1 MTIRNCVITTT
12 ILTCFFAIFSTASA
26 EDVYQLANSDF
37 ESWSSSTLPN
47 NWNTYE
53 TVEGSSSFL
62 ANAAKNNK
70 QCERSTDVRPGSAG
84 KYSAVGKVK
93 SVLSIPANGMITS
106 GCIYAGATSATDTRN
121 HNFSKIS
128 DESKSAAFTGRP
140 DSCVAWIKNQ
150 PSSSSQKGRFY
161 ILLHGKYETQD
172 PGTTWSQVCAVAGMN
187 PPQCDWTRYAVAFYY
202 KGETLKLANY
212 EGEQSLSPQCSD
224 AKPSYALASFATN
237 YVPGEGNEADKIYVD
252 DVEMIYNSKL
262 NSLTIDGTSVDN
274 FSKNNFSYTVKKY
287 YKDVKV
293 AYVSDGKYATTS
305 ESYDEETGILT
316 IKVMGDDY
324 SANANS
330 FHEYKIQFY
339 RPASMTTFKIGD
351 TEIDGFSSSTYDY
364 TIDDKAY
371 KSVKSKISYTVKNA
385 AGDVSE
391 SFDESTNT
399 LTISFKND
407 AGDNL
412 VYTFKFHAPFG
423 SQLKSLKIAG
433 EAVEG
438 FSASTYAYTVKNT
451 YKESELDYETDEE
464 ATAVTS
470 YDPETYI
477 LTIEVRAKDY
487 ADDNTNV
494 HTYKIQYHESY
505 GSYLTALSINDV
517 AVSDFSSLT
526 FDYSSKDVY
535 YEGKTTVTYKAS
547 AEANVTTSYDA
558 TSRTYT
564 LTVKG
569 GDIDVDPTNTHTYKV
584 VFHDVYG
591 SQLTTLK
598 HERVQVS
605 DFAKDK
611 YDYKIGK
618 SYDEETIS
626 WEVDEEATSESSFD
640 SKTNILTITVKGGD
654 FASNS
659 DNYNTYKV
667 QFAAKSLLT
676 DLAIDGTTLSNFKTN
691 KYNYD
696 QSELIYSA
704 VKVTYTT
711 TDRATAEESFNSETA
726 VLTITVKGAD
736 IETFPNNYNTYTI
749 QFHVSYGSQ
758 LTSLKYD
765 NELVA
770 DFAKDKYEYSIE
782 SSYDKDNISWEAD
795 AEAKVKSEYDE
806 TTNALTL
813 TVSGGDI
820 AQNTTNYHTYTVQFL
835 APSLLSVLKVNNR
848 SVEGFSSSKFVYTLS
863 SVYDPSKTKITYTK
877 QDESST
883 AEGAYDETS
892 NTYTITV
899 KGKDIAEHPNN
910 YHEYKLQFGKA
921 AESVLTDLQI
931 DGSSI
936 DGFDSETYAYTKDD
950 LLYSEVSNVT
960 WTASEGATVEA
971 TYDVATYT
979 MTITV
984 KGSDIATN
992 KTNQHVYTII
1002 FKDPTVYG
1010 SQLVSLSIN
1019 GTALADFKKDE
1030 YSYYVEGSYSEN
1042 PVTYTADA
1050 LATVEESYDA
1060 TENAKVLV
1068 VKGGNITKD
1077 ATNTHTYTIKFSSSF
1092 VYEANIVSVKV
1103 DGTAVEGFDS
1113 SVQRQTISADYTK
1126 SEITVEVS
1134 PEAQYCANYDKSTG
1148 ILTVVVWAGNFD
1160 KNSSN
1165 FKTYYLVIKK

>member
-37 ESWSSSTLPN
+37 ESWKSTTLPY

-53 TVEGSSSFL
+53 TVEGKSL
-62 ANAAKNNK
+62 YVNAASNNK
-70 QCERSTDVRPGSAG
+70 QCERSSDTRPGSTG
-84 KYSAVGKVK
+84 KYSATGKVK
-93 SVLSIPANGMITS
+93 KVLGIPANGMITT
-106 GCIYAGATSATDTRN
+106 GCIYAGSATATDSDN
-121 HNFSKIS
+121 HNYSKIGDS
-128 DESKSAAFTGRP
+128 SKSATFTGRP

-161 ILLHGKYETQD
+161 ILLHGNYETQD
-172 PGTTWSQVCAVAGMN
+172 PGTNWSQVCAVAGMN

-212 EGEQSLSPQCSD
+212 EGEQSLTPQCSD

-237 YVPGEGNEADKIYVD
+237 YVPGKGDEADKIYVD

-262 NSLTIDGTSVDN
+262 NSLSIDGSSVDN

-316 IKVMGDDY
+316 VKVMGDDY

-339 RPASMTTFKIGD
+339 RPANMTTFKIGD

-364 TIDDKAY
+364 SITEKSY
-371 KSVKSKISYTVKNA
+371 KSIKSKISYTIKNA
-385 AGDVSE
+385 ASDVAE

-407 AGDNL
+407 AGDDL
-412 VYTFKFHAPFG
+412 VYTFKFHAPFN
-423 SQLKSLKIAG
+423 SQLQSLKIAG
-433 EAVEG
+433 ETIEN
-438 FSASTYAYTVKNT
+438 FSASTYEYTVKNT
-451 YKESELDYETDEE
+451 YKESELYYETDED

-487 ADDNTNV
+487 ADDNSNI

-517 AVSDFSSLT
+517 AITDFSST
-526 FDYSSKDVY
+526 KFDYSVKDVY
-535 YEGKTTVTYKAS
+535 YDGKTTISYKES
-547 AEANVTTSYDA
+547 AEAKVSTSFDA
-558 TSRTYT
+558 NTLIYT
-564 LTVKG
+564 IIVKG
-569 GDIDVDPTNTHTYKV
+569 GDYEMDQTNTHTYKIT
-584 VFHDVYG
+584 FHAPYG
-591 SQLTTLK
+591 AQLTSLK
-598 HERVQVS
+598 HERLQVS

-611 YDYKIGK
+611 YEYKIGK

-626 WEVDEEATSESSFD
+626 WEVDEEASSESSFN
-640 SKTNILTITVKGGD
+640 SETNVLTIVVKGGD
-654 FASNS
+654 FATNSSNF
-659 DNYNTYKV
+659 NTYKIL
-667 QFAAKSLLT
+667 FASKSLLS
-676 DLAIDGTTLSNFKTN
+676 DLSIDGTTLSNFKPN

-696 QSELIYSA
+696 QTELIYNA
-704 VKVTYTT
+704 VKVTYATEDGATT
-711 TDRATAEESFNSETA
+711 EESFNSETA

-749 QFHVSYGSQ
+749 QFHLSYGSQ
-758 LTSLKYD
+758 LTSLKHND
-765 NELVA
+765 ELVA

-782 SSYDKDNISWEAD
+782 SSYDKDNVSWEAD
-795 AEAKVKSEYDE
+795 TEAKVKSDYDE
-806 TTNALTL
+806 TSNVLTL

-820 AQNTTNYHTYTVQFL
+820 AKNETNYHTYTVQFL

-848 SVEGFSSSKFVYTLS
+848 SVEGFSSSKFAYTLS
-863 SVYDPSKTKITYTK
+863 SVYDKTKTKITYTK

-883 AEGAYDETS
+883 AEGAYDEAS

-899 KGKDIAEHPNN
+899 KGKDIIEHPNN
-910 YHEYKLQFGKA
+910 FHEYKLQFGKA

-936 DGFDSETYAYTKDD
+936 DGFDSETYVYEKED
-950 LLYSEVSNVT
+950 LLYSEISSVN

-971 TYDVATYT
+971 SYDVSTYT

-992 KTNQHVYTII
+992 KTNQHTYTIT

-1010 SQLVSLSIN
+1010 SQLSSLSVN
-1019 GTALADFKKDE
+1019 GTALTDFKKDE
-1030 YSYYVEGSYSEN
+1030 YNYYIEGSYSEN
-1042 PVTYTADA
+1042 PISYTADA
-1050 LATVEESYDA
+1050 LATVNESYDA
-1060 TENAKVLV
+1060 TENAKILV
-1068 VKGGNITKD
+1068 VNGGNILKD
-1077 ATNTHTYTIKFSSSF
+1077 PTNTHTYTIKFSSSF
-1092 VYEANIVSVKV
+1092 VYEANIVNVKV
-1103 DGTAVEGFDS
+1103 DGTIVESFDS
-1113 SVQRQTISADYTK
+1113 NVQRQTISADYTK

-1160 KNSSN
+1160 KSSSN

>member
-1 MTIRNCVITTT
+1 MTIRNSVITTI
-12 ILTCFFAIFSTASA
+12 ILTCFFAVFSTGSA
-26 EDVYQLANSDF
+26 ADVYQLANSDF
-37 ESWSSSTLPN
+37 ESWSSSTLPK

-53 TVEGSSSFL
+53 TVEWASSL
-62 ANAAKNNK
+62 YKTAKNSE
-70 QCERSTDVRPGSAG
+70 QCEQTTDVRPGSAG
-84 KYSAVGKVK
+84 KYSAMGKVK
-93 SVLSIPANGMITS
+93 KIWSIPANGMITT
-106 GCIYAGATSATDTRN
+106 GCIYAGAASATDTKN
-121 HNFSKIS
+121 HNYSKIS
-128 DESKSAAFTGRP
+128 DDSKSASFTGRP

-150 PSSSSQKGRFY
+150 PKSSSQKGRFY
-161 ILLHGKYETQD
+161 ILLHGNYETQD

-212 EGEQSLSPQCSD
+212 QGEQSLSPQCSD

-237 YVPGEGNEADKIYVD
+237 YVPGEGDEADKIYVD

-262 NSLTIDGTSVDN
+262 NSLTVDGTSVDN

-287 YKDVKV
+287 YKDAKV
-293 AYVSDGKYATTS
+293 AYVSDGKFATTS

-351 TEIDGFSSSTYDY
+351 TEIDGFSSSIHEY
-364 TIDDKAY
+364 TIADRAY
-371 KSVKSKISYTVKNA
+371 KSVKSKISYTLKNA
-385 AGDVSE
+385 ATDATE

-399 LTISFKND
+399 LTITFKND
-407 AGDNL
+407 AGDNI
-412 VYTFKFHAPFG
+412 VYTFKFHAPFL
-423 SQLKSLKIAG
+423 SQLKSLEIAG
-433 EAVEG
+433 EAVDG
-438 FSASTYAYTVKNT
+438 FSSSTYNYTVKNT
-451 YKESELDYETDEE
+451 YKESELNYEPDED

-487 ADDNTNV
+487 ADDNSNT

-517 AVSDFSSLT
+517 AVSDFSST
-526 FDYSSKDVY
+526 KFDYSVKDVY
-535 YEGKTTVTYKAS
+535 YDGITTITYKES
-547 AEANVTTSYDA
+547 AEAIVSTSFDA
-558 TSRTYT
+558 STLIYT
-564 LTVKG
+564 ITIKG
-569 GDIDVDPTNTHTYKV
+569 GDYDMDQTNTHTYKIT
-584 VFHDVYG
+584 FHAPYG
-591 SQLTTLK
+591 AQLTSLK
-598 HERVQVS
+598 HERLQVS
-605 DFAKDK
+605 DFDKDK
-611 YDYKIGK
+611 YEYKIGK

-626 WEVDEEATSESSFD
+626 WEVDEEATFESSFN
-640 SKTNILTITVKGGD
+640 SETNVLTIIVKGGD
-654 FASNS
+654 FNTNSSNF
-659 DNYNTYKV
+659 NTYKI
-667 QFAAKSLLT
+667 QFASKSLLT
-676 DLAIDGTTLSNFKTN
+676 DLSINGTTLSNFKTN

-696 QSELIYSA
+696 QSELIYNA
-704 VKVTYTT
+704 VEVTYTT
-711 TDRATAEESFNSETA
+711 TDGATAEEAYNSETA

-736 IETFPNNYNTYTI
+736 IETFPNNYNSYTI
-749 QFHVSYGSQ
+749 QFHLSYGSQ
-758 LTSLKYD
+758 LTSLKYN

-782 SSYDKDNISWEAD
+782 SSYDKDNVSWEAD
-795 AEAKVKSEYDE
+795 AEAKVKSDYNE
-806 TTNALTL
+806 TSNVLTL

-820 AQNTTNYHTYTVQFL
+820 AQDETNYHTYTVQFL

-848 SVEGFSSSKFVYTLS
+848 SVEGFSSSKFAYTLS
-863 SVYDPSKTKITYTK
+863 SVYDKSKTKITYTK

-899 KGKDIAEHPNN
+899 KGKDIAEHPSNF
-910 YHEYKLQFGKA
+910 HEYILQFGKA
-921 AESVLTDLQI
+921 AESLLTDLQI

-936 DGFDSETYAYTKDD
+936 DGFDSETYAYTNDD
-950 LLYSEVSNVT
+950 LLYSEVSKVS

-992 KTNQHVYTII
+992 KTNQHIYTIT
-1002 FKDPTVYG
+1002 FKDPTIYG
-1010 SQLVSLSIN
+1010 SQLVSLSVN

-1030 YSYYVEGSYSEN
+1030 YNYYIEGSYSEN
-1042 PVTYTADA
+1042 PITYAADA
-1050 LATVEESYDA
+1050 LATVNESYDA
-1060 TENAKVLV
+1060 TENAKILV
-1068 VKGGNITKD
+1068 VNGGNIAKD
-1077 ATNTHTYTIKFSSSF
+1077 PTNTHTYTIKFSSSF
-1092 VYEANIVSVKV
+1092 VYEANIVKVKV
-1103 DGTAVEGFDS
+1103 DGIAVEGFDS
-1113 SVQRQTISADYTK
+1113 DVQRQTISADYTK
-1126 SEITVEVS
+1126 SEISIEVS

-1160 KNSSN
+1160 KNTSN

>member
-26 EDVYQLANSDF
+26 TDVYQLANSDF

-53 TVEGSSSFL
+53 TVEYASAL
-62 ANAAKNNK
+62 YKAAQNNN
-70 QCERSTDVRPGSAG
+70 QCERTTDIRPGSVG
-84 KYSAVGKVK
+84 KYSAIGKVK
-93 SVLSIPANGMITS
+93 NIWGVYANGMITT
-106 GCIYAGATSATDTRN
+106 GCIYAGAPSATDTKN
-121 HNFSKIS
+121 HNYSKIS
-128 DESKSAAFTGRP
+128 DPSKSAAFTGRP

-161 ILLHGKYETQD
+161 ILLHGNYETQD
-172 PGTTWSQVCAVAGMN
+172 PGTNWSQVCAVAGMN

-202 KGETLKLANY
+202 KGETLVLANY
-212 EGEQSLSPQCSD
+212 LGEQSLSPQCSD

-262 NSLTIDGTSVDN
+262 SSLTIDGSSVSKFSKDN
-274 FSKNNFSYTVKKY
+274 FLYTVKKY
-287 YKDVKV
+287 YKDAKV
-293 AYVSDGKYATTS
+293 AYVSDGKFATTS

-339 RPASMTTFKIGD
+339 RTASMTSFKIGD
-351 TEIDGFSSSTYDY
+351 TEIDGFSSGTYDY
-364 TIDDKAY
+364 TIADRAY
-371 KSVKSKISYTVKNA
+371 KSVKSKISYTLKNA
-385 AGDVSE
+385 ATDATE
-391 SFDESTNT
+391 SFDEGTNT
-399 LTISFKND
+399 LTITFKND
-407 AGDNL
+407 AGDNI
-412 VYTFKFHAPFG
+412 VYTFKFHAPYQ
-423 SQLKSLKIAG
+423 SQLKSLEIAG
-433 EAVEG
+433 EAVDG
-438 FSASTYAYTVKNT
+438 FSASTYNYTVKNT
-451 YKESELDYETDEE
+451 YKESELHYETDED

-487 ADDNTNV
+487 ADDNSNA

-517 AVSDFSSLT
+517 AVSDFSST
-526 FDYSSKDVY
+526 IFDYSVKDVY
-535 YEGKTTVTYKAS
+535 YDDKTTVTYKES
-547 AEANVTTSYDA
+547 AEAIVA
-558 TSRTYT
+558 TSFDANTLIYT
-564 LTVKG
+564 ITVKG
-569 GDIDVDPTNTHTYKV
+569 GDFDIDPTNTHTYKV
-584 VFHDVYG
+584 AFHAPYG
-591 SQLTTLK
+591 AQLTSLK
-598 HERVQVS
+598 HERLQVS

-611 YDYKIGK
+611 YEYKIGK
-618 SYDEETIS
+618 AYDEETIS
-626 WEVDEEATSESSFD
+626 WEVDEEATFKSSFN
-640 SKTNILTITVKGGD
+640 SETNVLTIIVKGGD
-654 FASNS
+654 FNTNS
-659 DNYNTYKV
+659 GNFNTYKIL
-667 QFAAKSLLT
+667 FASKSLLT
-676 DLAIDGTTLSNFKTN
+676 NLSINGTTLSNFKTN

-696 QSELIYSA
+696 QSELIYNA

-711 TDRATAEESFNSETA
+711 TDGATAEESYNSETA
-726 VLTITVKGAD
+726 VLTITVKGSD

-749 QFHVSYGSQ
+749 QFHISYGSQ

-765 NELVA
+765 DETVA
-770 DFAKDKYEYSIE
+770 NFAKDKYEYSVE

-795 AEAKVKSEYDE
+795 AEAKVKSDYNE
-806 TTNALTL
+806 TTNVLTL

-820 AQNTTNYHTYTVQFL
+820 AQNKTNYNIYTVQFL

-848 SVEGFSSSKFVYTLS
+848 SVEGFSSSKFTYTLS
-863 SVYDPSKTKITYTK
+863 SVYDKSKTKITYTK

-883 AEGAYDETS
+883 AEGAYDESS
-892 NTYTITV
+892 NTFTITV
-899 KGKDIAEHPNN
+899 NGKDIAEHPSNF
-910 YHEYKLQFGKA
+910 HEYKLQFGKA

-931 DGSSI
+931 DGATI
-936 DGFDSETYAYTKDD
+936 DGFDSETYAYTKDN
-950 LLYSEVSNVT
+950 LLYSEISNIS
-960 WTASEGATVEA
+960 WTTSEGATVDA
-971 TYDVATYT
+971 SYDVASYT

-984 KGSDIATN
+984 KGNDIATN
-992 KTNQHVYTII
+992 KTNQHIYTIT
-1002 FKDPTVYG
+1002 FKDPTIYG
-1010 SQLVSLSIN
+1010 SQLVSLSVN

-1030 YSYYVEGSYSEN
+1030 YNYYVEGSYSEN
-1042 PVTYTADA
+1042 PITYTADA
-1050 LATVEESYDA
+1050 LATVNESYDA
-1060 TENAKVLV
+1060 TENAKILV
-1068 VKGGNITKD
+1068 VNGGNIVKD
-1077 ATNTHTYTIKFSSSF
+1077 PTNTHTYTIKFSSSF
-1092 VYEANIVSVKV
+1092 VYEANIVNVKV

-1113 SVQRQTISADYTK
+1113 DVQRQTICADYTK